1 MADGIVLVLNAGSSS
16 VKFRIAETTGRALYE
31 GAISGIGSNPAFK
44 LKDGAGKAVP
54 LDLAPERID
63 EHEDALDL
71 LLEIAARFLPGRPIL
86 AAGHR
91 VVHGGL
97 EFAEPVLVDDGVLA
111 RLEAFVP
118 LAPLH
123 QPHNLA
129 AIRALARL
137 RPDLP
142 QVACFDTAFHVG
154 QDRIARLFGL
164 PRALIDEGVFRYGFH
179 GLSYQAI
186 AERMPGVM
194 GTAAAGKVIVA
205 HLGNGCSLCAM
216 EGRRSVATTMGFTAL
231 DGLVMGTRSGT
242 LDPGVVLYLLE
253 QKGYSPARINDLLYR
268 ESGLLG
274 VSGLSND
281 MRDLLASDAPAA
293 REAVALF
300 VHRIQREI
308 GSLMMALGGLD
319 ALVFT
324 AGIGENA
331 APVRALVLDG
341 LGFLGVRLDPAANEA
356 GGPCLTAAES
366 RIAAYVIPTDEE
378 AVIVA
383 ETLRQL
389 QARPKA
395 PQ

>member
-1 MADGIVLVLNAGSSS
+1 MAEGIVLVLNAGSSS
-16 VKFRIAETTGRALYE
+16 VKFRIAEESGTALYE
-31 GAISGIGSNPAFK
+31 GAISGIGSKPAFK
-44 LKDGAGKAVP
+44 LKDGAGKTIP
-54 LDLAPERID
+54 LDLAPERMD
-63 EHEDALDL
+63 EHQDALDL
-71 LLEIAARFLPGRPIL
+71 LLGIAAEFLPGRQIL

-97 EFAEPVLVDDGVLA
+97 DFAAPVIADAAVLD
-111 RLEAFVP
+111 RLDAFVP

-142 QVACFDTAFHVG
+142 QVACFDTAFHIG

-186 AERMPGVM
+186 AARMPAVM
-194 GTAAAGKVIVA
+194 GPGADGKVIVA
-205 HLGNGCSLCAM
+205 HLGNGCSMCAM
-216 EGRRSVATTMGFTAL
+216 DGRRSVATTMGFTAL
-231 DGLVMGTRSGT
+231 DGLVMGTRSGAI
-242 LDPGVVLYLLE
+242 DPGVVLYLLE
-253 QKGYSPARINDLLYR
+253 QKGYTPARIADLLYR

-293 REAVALF
+293 AEAVALF
-300 VHRIQREI
+300 VHRILREI
-308 GSLMMALGGLD
+308 GSLMMVLGGLD

-331 APVRALVLDG
+331 APVRARVIEG
-341 LGFLGVRLDPAANEA
+341 LGFLGARLDGAANAA
-356 GGPCLTAAES
+356 GGPRLTAPDS
-366 RIAAYVIPTDEE
+366 RIAAFVIPTDEE
-378 AVIVA
+378 AVIVS
-383 ETLRQL
+383 ETLRL
-389 QARPKA
+389 LS
-395 PQ
+395 

>member
-16 VKFRIAETTGRALYE
+16 VKFRIAETTGHALYE
-31 GAISGIGSNPAFK
+31 GAISGIGSKPAFK

-71 LLEIAARFLPGRPIL
+71 LLEIAARFLPDRRIL

-97 EFAEPVLVDDGVLA
+97 EFAEPVLVDEGVLT

-129 AIRALARL
+129 AIRALVRL

-186 AERMPGVM
+186 AGRMPAVM
-194 GTAAAGKVIVA
+194 GQAAEGKVIVA

-216 EGRRSVATTMGFTAL
+216 DGRRSVATTMGFTAL

-281 MRDLLASDAPAA
+281 MRDLLASDLPAA

-331 APVRALVLDG
+331 APVRALVLAG
-341 LGFLGVRLDPAANEA
+341 LGFLGARLDPAANGA
-356 GGPCLTAAES
+356 GGPRLTTVDS

-378 AVIVA
+378 AVIVT

-389 QARPKA
+389 RARPNP